1 MEMGAGSFAV
11 GDLIYNIG
19 MISTSVYVICML
31 ALAIRLAFVPTE
43 RQGARDRE
51 RVEIFSFNPLRI
63 RAAIMYIAI
72 GKPLDLPSRLLLAV
86 IRIAAIVAIPTFLVT
101 VIISVMGTFG

>member
-1 MEMGAGSFAV
+1 
-11 GDLIYNIG
+11 
-19 MISTSVYVICML
+19 
-31 ALAIRLAFVPTE
+31 
-43 RQGARDRE
+43 
-51 RVEIFSFNPLRI
+51 
-63 RAAIMYIAI
+63 MYIAI